1 VHDYQEKTAA
11 IQKIAANQQD
21 NRNAFSAANLQPGL
35 SALVVE
41 AMNEAFKADL
51 APVFASKAN

>member
-1 VHDYQEKTAA
+1 MTTQEKTAA

-21 NRNAFSAANLQPGL
+21 NRNAVSAANLQPGL
-35 SALVVE
+35 DALVIE

-51 APVFASKAN
+51 AAVFASKAN

>member
-1 VHDYQEKTAA
+1 MTTEEKTTA

-21 NRNAFSAANLQPGL
+21 NRVAVTAANLQPGL
-35 SALVVE
+35 DALVVE

-51 APVFASKAN
+51 VTVFALKGK

>member
-1 VHDYQEKTAA
+1 MTTQEKTTA

-21 NRNAFSAANLQPGL
+21 NRAAVAAAGLQPGL
-35 SALVVE
+35 DTLVVE

-51 APVFASKAN
+51 VAVFALKAK